1 MVENNPQEKPAKES
15 ENQPKALPAKPNWK
29 GKRGR
34 MLQQTGAAL
43 LAEPGTD
50 EEKLTRF
57 LEKREN

>member
-1 MVENNPQEKPAKES
+1 MAENNQQEKPTKES
-15 ENQPKALPAKPNWK
+15 DNPAEALPAKPNWK

-34 MLQQTGAAL
+34 MLQQTGATL

>member
-1 MVENNPQEKPAKES
+1 MAANNPQEKPTKES
-15 ENQPKALPAKPNWK
+15 ENPTEALPVKPNWK